1 MLLLGVKMETTP
13 WHNLRSKLSI
23 WLQSASSFLIL
34 LLVVIIFSASS
45 DRFLTSSNLSNIALQ
60 SSLVAVISIGMTL
73 VMLAAG
79 IDLSVG
85 SVAALSGTIC
95 AGMMTRNG
103 LPILL
108 SILIGIGVGILIGLI
123 NGGLIVFAKIPPFV
137 TTLATLGIARGLTLV
152 YTEGKPISG
161 FERAFTDLGTRN
173 LGPLPIPVFIW
184 LILVMIA
191 FYVLRYTRFGLYVY
205 AIGGN
210 EETARLAGIRVR
222 LIKIFVYAI
231 SGAMASISGIL
242 LTARLWSAQPQMAV
256 GIELDAIA
264 ASVLGG
270 VSLFGGVGN
279 VLGASIGAL
288 IIGALGNGLNLL
300 RMSSYNQQVIKG
312 LVLILAAVLDLYSKR
327 RKNRTV

>member
-1 MLLLGVKMETTP
+1 METTS
-13 WHNLRSKLSI
+13 WHNLRIKLST

-34 LLVVIIFSASS
+34 LLVVIIFSVSS
-45 DRFLTSSNLSNIALQ
+45 DKFLTASNLSNIALQ
-60 SSLVAVISIGMTL
+60 SSLVAIISIGMTM
-73 VMLAAG
+73 VMLTAG

-95 AGMMTRNG
+95 AGMMSSNG
-103 LPILL
+103 LPVLP
-108 SILIGIGVGILIGLI
+108 SILIGIVVGMLAGSI
-123 NGGLIVFAKIPPFV
+123 NGGLMVFGNIPPFV
-137 TTLATLGIARGLTLV
+137 TTLAMLGVARGLTLV

-161 FERAFTDLGTRN
+161 FERAFTDLGTRHV
-173 LGPLPIPVFIW
+173 GPLPIPVFIW
-184 LILVMIA
+184 IILLLIA
-191 FYVLRYTRFGLYVY
+191 FFVLRYTRFGLYVY

-222 LIKIFVYAI
+222 LVKIIVYAI
-231 SGAMASISGIL
+231 SGALASISGIL

-279 VLGASIGAL
+279 VVGASIGAL
-288 IIGALGNGLNLL
+288 IIGVLGNGLNLL
-300 RMSSYNQQVIKG
+300 RIPSYHQQVIKG
-312 LVLILAAVLDLYSKR
+312 AVLILAASLDLYSKR
-327 RKNRTV
+327 RT